1 MITINE
7 NQKKE
12 LILISISV
20 LLLAMIG
27 FIVFK
32 FSPQASRFLNP
43 LPQVIGKS
51 VLTIDFGNDKKRA
64 FSGDIVENEDLIDVL
79 YQASKA
85 GNFSYKINENSE
97 VILIEDISLGDKSS
111 LKNNNKSWQWYLNNE
126 KLVESPGKV
135 NPRDGDIIL
144 IRYESR

>member
-1 MITINE
+1 M
-7 NQKKE
+7 KKNKRKDDYILIATAILL
-12 LILISISV
+12 LILS
-20 LLLAMIG
+20 G
-27 FIVFK
+27 FLVFQ
-32 FSPQASRFLNP
+32 FSPGQTLPSSQAP
-43 LPQVIGKS
+43 KIIGQA
-51 VLTIDFGNDKKRA
+51 VLTIDFGNDKKRT
-64 FSGDIVENEDLIDVL
+64 FSGDIVANEDLIDVL

-144 IRYESR
+144 IRYE